1 MELWEILFVV
11 LVLKIPLVYFG
22 YIIWWAVKAEPEVG
36 VSGGTEGIPLRPWRR
51 DPSRS
56 NRGRGP
62 SGTGLRRGGPRSTR
76 RDRERSR
83 AT

>member
-22 YIIWWAVKAEPEVG
+22 YVIWWAIKAEPEVG
-36 VSGGTEGIPLRPWRR
+36 VSGGTEGLHLRPWRR

-56 NRGRGP
+56 DRGRP
-62 SGTGLRRGGPRSTR
+62 SGGGLRRGGPRPTR
-76 RDRERSR
+76 RGRDRSR